1 LKQKTIM
8 SKKIKDNKQPHI
20 TIDENMRDYSKE
32 PAFVKAAE
40 RAKAF
45 LKKHPLPKEFTQPK
59 KKGN

>member
-1 LKQKTIM
+1 M
-8 SKKIKDNKQPHI
+8 SKKETDNTQTHI
-20 TIDENMRDYSKE
+20 TIDEHMRDYSKE

-59 KKGN
+59 KKGK